1 MRISTNLG
9 LACLVVLWA
18 GTANAQTLTLTPDQ
32 VRMTAVTAIE
42 QNQPRIALDLSNALL
57 QRDRTDFFALLI
69 NSRAARNL
77 GLVDQ
82 SKASALAAWRLAK
95 TPDQKFQSSLLM
107 AQALSSAGART
118 RAQLWLRRAVQHA
131 PTDQARQLAIRD
143 FAYVRSRNPWSTSLS
158 FNISPTSNVNNGSAN
173 TTTRLFD
180 LPFEFK
186 LSGDAQALSG
196 TEISAGISTTYKFAA
211 SDSGQTAV
219 NLRYFSRGYVLS
231 EDAKAKAPMAK
242 GSDYAFS
249 TASVSLS
256 RRVFGSTPQS
266 PLDLSIGA
274 GQNWYG
280 GSPYTHFIQGRATK
294 TLALAN
300 NQSLSFTLG
309 ADKQISDTNQ
319 PDVHSLS
326 AGTSYARR
334 FKTGGRVQFGLDIAN
349 STSDAENNNFTLRRV
364 SATYQ
369 LPKPVLTAHI
379 VLSAALQARDFP
391 LSAYSAAGRQDTTIE
406 GGITLIFDKVD
417 YYGFAPTLS
426 LNASSNRSNI
436 GLYETREY
444 GVRVGFQS
452 AF

>member
-1 MRISTNLG
+1 MRISCNLV
-9 LACLVVLWA
+9 LACLVVVWA

-42 QNQPRIALDLSNALL
+42 QNQPRIALELSNALIK
-57 QRDRTDFFALLI
+57 RDSTDFFALLI

-82 SKASALAAWRLAK
+82 AKASALAAWRLAK

-107 AQALSSAGART
+107 AQALSSARART
-118 RAQLWLRRAVQHA
+118 RAQLWLRRAVHHA

-143 FAYVRSRNPWSTSLS
+143 FAYVRSRNPWSTTLS

-196 TEISAGISTTYKFAA
+196 TEISAGLSTTYKFAA
-211 SDSGQTAV
+211 AASGQTAV
-219 NLRYFSRGYVLS
+219 NVRYLSRGYVLS
-231 EDAKAKAPMAK
+231 DDAKAKAPMAE

-256 RRVFGSTPQS
+256 RRVFGATQQS
-266 PLDLSIGA
+266 PLDLSIGI

-280 GSPYTHFIQGRATK
+280 GSPYTHFIQGRAMK

-300 NQSLSFTLG
+300 NQSLSFSLG
-309 ADKQISDTNQ
+309 ADKQISDTGQ
-319 PDVHSLS
+319 PDVHSVS
-326 AGTSYARR
+326 AGATYARR
-334 FKTGGRVQFGLDIAN
+334 LANGARLDLGLDVAN
-349 STSDAENNNFTLRRV
+349 STSDAENNNFTLRRI

-369 LPKPVLTAHI
+369 LPQPVLTARL
-379 VLSAALQARDFP
+379 VLSAAVQTRDFP
-391 LSAYSAAGRQDTTIE
+391 LSAYSAAGRQDETID
-406 GGITLIFDKVD
+406 GGLTLIFDKID
-417 YYGFAPTLS
+417 YYGFAPTVS
-426 LNASSNRSNI
+426 LNASSTRSNI

-444 GVRVGFQS
+444 GIQVGFQS

>member
-1 MRISTNLG
+1 MHGFAKLG
-9 LACLVVLWA
+9 LVCLALLW
-18 GTANAQTLTLTPDQ
+18 GETAQAETLTLTPDQ
-32 VRMTAVTAIE
+32 VQLAAVTAIE
-42 QNQPRIALDLSNALL
+42 QNQPRIALELSNALL
-57 QRDRTDFFALLI
+57 QRDSTDFFALLI

-82 SKASALAAWRLAK
+82 AKASALAAWRLAR

-131 PTDQARQLAIRD
+131 PSEQARQLAIRD

-173 TTTRLFD
+173 STTRLFD

-211 SDSGQTAV
+211 SAAGQTAV
-219 NLRYFSRGYVLS
+219 NLRYFSRSYVLS
-231 EDAKAKAPMAK
+231 SDAMAKAPMAK

-256 RRVFGSTPQS
+256 RRIFGSAPTS
-266 PLDLSIGA
+266 PVDLSIGF

-280 GSPYTHFIQGRATK
+280 GSLYTHFIQGRATK
-294 TLALAN
+294 SLALAP
-300 NQSLSFTLG
+300 NQSLSFTLA
-309 ADKQISDTNQ
+309 ADKQISDRNQ
-319 PDVHSLS
+319 PDVHSVS
-326 AGTSYARR
+326 AGTSYTRR
-334 FKTGGRVQFGLDIAN
+334 FQNGGQLQIGLDATK
-349 STSDAENNNFTLRRV
+349 STSKAENNDFTLRRI
-364 SATYQ
+364 SAAYQ
-369 LPKPVLTAHI
+369 LPKPVLSAHI
-379 VLSAALQARDFP
+379 VLSAAYQTRDFP
-391 LSAYSAAGRQDTTIE
+391 LSAYSSAGRQDETVE
-406 GGITLIFDKVD
+406 GGVTLVFDKVD
-417 YYGFAPTLS
+417 YYGFSPTVT

-436 GLYETREY
+436 GLYETGEY